1 MTLQLD
7 HLMIPARDRRA
18 AAERLAAILGVPWA
32 AQAAVG
38 PFSAVYVSDG
48 LTLDFDQVEPGATP
62 AVQHVCFRLDDA
74 GFDALLARLQALGVP
89 WRSLPHGPDD
99 GRVNTAVGGRLVYWR
114 EPDGHVWEALT
125 QSYAR
130 EAPPARA

>member
-1 MTLQLD
+1 MAFTLD
-7 HLMIPARDRRA
+7 HLMLPARDRRA

-38 PFSAVYVSDG
+38 PFSAVYVSGD
-48 LTLDFDQVEPGATP
+48 LTLDFDEVAPGAAVP
-62 AVQHVCFRLDDA
+62 VQHCAFRVDDA
-74 GFDALLARLQALGVP
+74 GFDALLARLQLLGVP
-89 WRSLPHGPDD
+89 WRSLPHGPMD
-99 GRVNTAVGGRLVYWR
+99 GRVNTSVGGRIVYWS

-130 EAPPARA
+130 AE